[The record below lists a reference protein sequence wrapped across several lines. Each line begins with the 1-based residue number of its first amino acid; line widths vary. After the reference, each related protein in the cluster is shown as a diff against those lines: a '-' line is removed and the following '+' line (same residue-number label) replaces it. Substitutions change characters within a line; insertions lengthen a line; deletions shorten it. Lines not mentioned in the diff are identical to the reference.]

1 MKTPREDAA
10 GQPALA
16 EEVSAVIGKYS
27 MLAGGETVLAGLS
40 GGPDSVCLLM
50 LLNSIRD
57 TLRLSIRA
65 VYVNHN
71 LRPEETGKEIEFC
84 RNLCGR
90 VGVPFIL
97 KSIDVASYAGQFQ
110 LNRQEAAR
118 ELRYRAFEEAAFE
131 VKADRIALAHN
142 ADDQVETFFMR
153 LLRGSGPKGLSGM
166 PPKRGKIIRPLIET
180 GRRAIEK
187 FLEDEKLPFV
197 VDSSN
202 REVHYLRNRLRKFL
216 VPELKALNPN
226 LTATLLN
233 TVSILQEEER
243 FFGIMVTKALMKM
256 ISRKTDEKIE
266 LFIAPMEVLDTV
278 ILRRV
283 LRRAIE
289 ETRGLRGIGYVHIEA
304 IIRLIRGGSS
314 GDRLYLPKGVRV
326 IRGYSLLIITS
337 VPPSKI
343 REYELEPP
351 ADLAI
356 REAGLVIRAS
366 IEEKVQNQGDGKSS
380 VVLDADTVHFPL
392 RVRSRRNGDFFFP
405 LGFGKRKKLQD
416 FFVDLKVS
424 RDERDCVPVV
434 LSGDDIVWIAG
445 HRADERFRITERT
458 KRFLKLSLLQGNF

>member
-1 MKTPREDAA
+1 MRIPKEDA
-10 GQPALA
+10 GGKPALA
-16 EEVSAVIGKYS
+16 QQVSAVIGKHS
-27 MLAGGETVLAGLS
+27 MLAGGESVLVGLS

-50 LLNSIRD
+50 LLSRIRD
-57 TLRLSIRA
+57 NLRLSIHA

-84 RNLCGR
+84 RNLCDR
-90 VGVPFIL
+90 IGVPFLL

-153 LLRGSGPKGLSGM
+153 LLRGSGPKGLSGI

-180 GRRAIEK
+180 ARSSIEK
-187 FLEDEKLPFV
+187 FLEDEKLLFV

-202 REVHYLRNRLRKFL
+202 RQMHYLRNRLRNLL

-243 FFGIMVTKALMKM
+243 FFGILVNKALMKM
-256 ISRKTDEKIE
+256 ISRKTDERIE

-289 ETRGLRGIGYVHIEA
+289 ETRGLRGTGYVHIEA
-304 IIRLIRGGSS
+304 IIRLIRGGLS

-326 IRGYSLLIITS
+326 IRGYSLLVITS
-337 VPPSKI
+337 APPAKI
-343 REYELEPP
+343 GEYELQPP

-366 IEEKVQNQGDGKSS
+366 IEEKAQKPGDGKSS
-380 VVLDADTVHFPL
+380 VVLDADTVFFPL
-392 RVRSRRNGDFFFP
+392 WVRARRNGDFFFP
-405 LGFGKRKKLQD
+405 LGFGRRKKLQD
-416 FFVDLKVS
+416 FFVDLKVP
-424 RDERDCVPVV
+424 RDERNCVPVV
-434 LSGDDIVWIAG
+434 LSGDDIVWVAG
-445 HRADERFRITERT
+445 HRADERFRVTERT

>member
-1 MKTPREDAA
+1 MRIPKEDA
-10 GQPALA
+10 GGKPALA
-16 EEVSAVIGKYS
+16 QQVSAVIGKHS
-27 MLAGGETVLAGLS
+27 MLAGGESVLVGLS

-50 LLNSIRD
+50 LLSRIRD
-57 TLRLSIRA
+57 NLRLSIHA

-84 RNLCGR
+84 RNLCDR
-90 VGVPFIL
+90 IGVPFLL

-153 LLRGSGPKGLSGM
+153 LLRGSGPKGLSGI
-166 PPKRGKIIRPLIET
+166 PPRRGKIIRPLIET
-180 GRRAIEK
+180 ARSSIEK
-187 FLEDEKLPFV
+187 FLEDEKLLFV

-202 REVHYLRNRLRKFL
+202 RQMHYLRNRLRNLL

-243 FFGIMVTKALMKM
+243 FFGVLVNKALMKM
-256 ISRKTDEKIE
+256 ISRKTDERIE

-278 ILRRV
+278 LLRRV

-289 ETRGLRGIGYVHIEA
+289 ETRGLRGTGYVHIEA

-326 IRGYSLLIITS
+326 IRGYSLLVITS
-337 VPPSKI
+337 APPSKI
-343 REYELEPP
+343 GEYELQPP

-366 IEEKVQNQGDGKSS
+366 IEEKAQKPGDGKSS
-380 VVLDADTVHFPL
+380 VVLDADTVLFPL
-392 RVRSRRNGDFFFP
+392 WVRARRNGDFFFP
-405 LGFGKRKKLQD
+405 LGFGRRKKLQD
-416 FFVDLKVS
+416 FFVDLKVP
-424 RDERDCVPVV
+424 RDERNCVPVV
-434 LSGDDIVWIAG
+434 LSGDEIVWVAG
-445 HRADERFRITERT
+445 HRADERFRVTERT

>member
-1 MKTPREDAA
+1 
-10 GQPALA
+10 
-16 EEVSAVIGKYS
+16 
-27 MLAGGETVLAGLS
+27 
-40 GGPDSVCLLM
+40 
-50 LLNSIRD
+50 
-57 TLRLSIRA
+57 
-65 VYVNHN
+65 
-71 LRPEETGKEIEFC
+71 
-84 RNLCGR
+84 
-90 VGVPFIL
+90 
-97 KSIDVASYAGQFQ
+97 
-110 LNRQEAAR
+110 
-118 ELRYRAFEEAAFE
+118 
-131 VKADRIALAHN
+131 
-142 ADDQVETFFMR
+142 MR
-153 LLRGSGPKGLSGM
+153 LLRGSGPKGLSGI

-180 GRRAIEK
+180 ARSAIEK
-187 FLEDEKLPFV
+187 FLEDEKVPFV

-216 VPELKALNPN
+216 VPELKAFNPN

-304 IIRLIRGGSS
+304 IIQLIRSGSA
-314 GDRLYLPKGVRV
+314 GDRIYLPKGVRV

-337 VPPSKI
+337 TPAAKI
-343 REYELEPP
+343 QAYELESP

-366 IEEKVQNQGDGKSS
+366 VEGKAQDAGDGKSS

-416 FFVDLKVS
+416 FFVDLKVP
-424 RDERDCVPVV
+424 RDERDSVPVV
-434 LSGDDIVWIAG
+434 LSGEDIVWIAG
-445 HRADERFRITERT
+445 YRADERFRTTDRT